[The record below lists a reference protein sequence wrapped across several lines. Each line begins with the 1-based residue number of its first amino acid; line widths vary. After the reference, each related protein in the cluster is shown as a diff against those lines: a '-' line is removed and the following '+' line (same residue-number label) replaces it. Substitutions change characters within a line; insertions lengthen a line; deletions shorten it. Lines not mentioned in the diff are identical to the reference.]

1 MVSSSLP
8 QHQDVNTTTTPRS
21 AGSTLKPFL
30 YADAIERR
38 ILTAASLLPDTEE
51 AIRGTYSDYDPQNYN
66 HRFLG
71 PVRVREALGNSLNVP
86 AVVTLGRLGARETF
100 AKLAT
105 WGFRFRENFDACG
118 AGFILGNAEIT
129 MLDLAGAYAS
139 LARGGEAW
147 RAAHVAATPVVHILR
162 SYFLLCWQGAM
173 FRRGQN
179 CAGPCLE
186 CRLATVGRRD
196 ATRRLSG
203 IVGITRFIL
212 QAHQDAGLFASQAAA
227 GQTVILPDPV
237 MEISAAR
244 SAGHSLRFG
253 FLGMLTPN
261 KGVERLLETW
271 ALHRPEGS
279 VLSIAG
285 TGRAE
290 YVASLKA
297 VAPDGVEFTGWVSSE
312 DFLDTIDFLIVPSVW
327 NEPFGRIV
335 VEAFARGV
343 PVLGSRTGGIP
354 ELIDV
359 GQTGDLFDSTEASIR
374 DVIARAAQLDSDA
387 YRWMSANCIA
397 AASRYLPK
405 KLSAEYVA
413 YFEAVIRGYSPTGGV
428 TSSTD

>member
-1 MVSSSLP
+1 MNILMIASGYPPDIRGGGEISTQLLAECLVQQGQSVTVLSAADRESRETVKGVAVHRIP
-8 QHQDVNTTTTPRS
+8 SPNIDWNFDKDRS
-21 AGSTLKPFL
+21 AANK
-30 YADAIERR
+30 
-38 ILTAASLLPDTEE
+38 LLWHVGENWNPR
-51 AIRGTYSDYDPQNYN
+51 AR
-66 HRFLG
+66 
-71 PVRVREALGNSLNVP
+71 
-86 AVVTLGRLGARETF
+86 AVVRREIDAVKPDIVVTS
-100 AKLAT
+100 T
-105 WGFRFRENFDACG
+105 IENF
-118 AGFILGNAEIT
+118 
-129 MLDLAGAYAS
+129 
-139 LARGGEAW
+139 GGEAW

-212 QAHQDAGLFASQAAA
+212 QAHQDAGLFSSQAAA

>member
-1 MVSSSLP
+1 MNILMIASGYPPDIRGGGEISTQLLAECLVQQGQSVTVLSAADRESRETVKGVAVHRIP
-8 QHQDVNTTTTPRS
+8 SPNIDWNFDTDRS
-21 AGSTLKPFL
+21 AANK
-30 YADAIERR
+30 
-38 ILTAASLLPDTEE
+38 LLWHVGENWNPR
-51 AIRGTYSDYDPQNYN
+51 AR
-66 HRFLG
+66 
-71 PVRVREALGNSLNVP
+71 
-86 AVVTLGRLGARETF
+86 AVVRREIDAVKPDIVVTS
-100 AKLAT
+100 T
-105 WGFRFRENFDACG
+105 IENF
-118 AGFILGNAEIT
+118 
-129 MLDLAGAYAS
+129 
-139 LARGGEAW
+139 GGEAW

>member
-1 MVSSSLP
+1 MNILMIASGYPPDIRGGGEISTQLLAECLVQQGQSVTVLSAADRESRETVKGVAVHRIP
-8 QHQDVNTTTTPRS
+8 SPNIDWNFDKDRS
-21 AGSTLKPFL
+21 AANK
-30 YADAIERR
+30 
-38 ILTAASLLPDTEE
+38 LLWHVGENWNPR
-51 AIRGTYSDYDPQNYN
+51 AR
-66 HRFLG
+66 
-71 PVRVREALGNSLNVP
+71 
-86 AVVTLGRLGARETF
+86 AVVRREIDAVKPDIVVTS
-100 AKLAT
+100 T
-105 WGFRFRENFDACG
+105 IENF
-118 AGFILGNAEIT
+118 
-129 MLDLAGAYAS
+129 
-139 LARGGEAW
+139 GGEAW